1 MFYVELDQMISCI
14 PKDTNT
20 GILTDISISN
30 DSKITFIQIYF
41 FVANDDVVCLEDLQI
56 ENTIKLIKIMN
67 KIKLE
72 TNKRKVEDIKKTFA
86 MMGVDNTLRSLM
98 VKLYQ

>member
-1 MFYVELDQMISCI
+1 
-14 PKDTNT
+14 
-20 GILTDISISN
+20 
-30 DSKITFIQIYF
+30 
-41 FVANDDVVCLEDLQI
+41 
-56 ENTIKLIKIMN
+56 MN

-72 TNKRKVEDIKKTFA
+72 TSKRKVEDIKKLFA

>member
-1 MFYVELDQMISCI
+1 MISCI

-30 DSKITFIQIYF
+30 DT
-41 FVANDDVVCLEDLQI
+41 NDDVVCLEDLQI